1 MLQRI
6 VDATALEAD
15 VPAYEAYV
23 KVREVEDDVDAKR
36 LAQARGLYAQ
46 MVNRGQS

>member
-6 VDATALEAD
+6 VDATSREVD

-36 LAQARGLYAQ
+36 LAQARALYAE
-46 MVNRGQS
+46 MVRRSQS